1 MIQDG
6 KMMKWG
12 KENDN
17 IDLHRRIQVMFMELG
32 VGSFDMGQQATT
44 WNILETKRQTDRQIK
59 RINL

>member
-32 VGSFDMGQQATT
+32 VGSFDMGQKATT
-44 WNILETKRQTDRQIK
+44 WNIVETKRQTDR
-59 RINL
+59 